1 MNSVTPKAKPS
12 KTWLPNFW
20 PSASG
25 ASAPA
30 SAWLSGALGCLV
42 AVLLPLFLIL
52 VSLTVDLLIRE
63 HDRVEREGEGESVA
77 VRLLSPFR
85 SVAERLGDTFGVQDS
100 QQPIV
105 LIVLVGVVALVAIVL
120 RTFAHRMS
128 VLAAVETEQQ
138 LHERLFHHSNA
149 LAMERGLSAQGA
161 MLKAYRESHLPT
173 IRNAIAQWLDAFPK
187 HALHLVLFVL
197 LAATI
202 HPWLAVAA
210 LIAGMIVRTLYL
222 LQRQSF
228 QSNHWLH
235 KQRWVQSSQQLA
247 SLAQDAPLLSTIH
260 NTSDTL
266 ESYRANLLNYRVAGQ
281 SLLGGEKSRWPVV
294 GLTTVVLGTF
304 LISLLALG
312 MLDPRKHLSLG
323 LAVLWG
329 SSVACA
335 IFSAYRLRLAWLSV
349 RRTVPMLDEVHD
361 YLAIRP
367 SAMVGS
373 NKRLASVLAQGIQVE
388 HVTLQANDQQ
398 KLLEDISLHFKPGQL
413 TAVLSPDPFLAKA
426 LVEMVLG
433 FGQPTSGRLLFDAI
447 DSKDLSTDVLREAS
461 LWVAANGP
469 LVTGTIEDNL
479 WLGSSRDA
487 TVDLR
492 EVTDKARVSEAIFNL
507 PDGLQTLVSTKEE
520 RLSSDLLFRLGIARG
535 FLKKPSLVVAEEPL
549 PSQSGAEVDTTRA
562 LLELRNQKRI
572 VLVLPNRISTLR
584 AADQVVVLYH
594 RGVAD
599 VGTHAELLE
608 RSELYRHWNYMH
620 FAPRPQ

>member
-1 MNSVTPKAKPS
+1 MNTVTPNAKTS
-12 KTWLPNFW
+12 KTLLPNFW
-20 PSASG
+20 PSNSG
-25 ASAPA
+25 ATAPA
-30 SAWLSGALGCLV
+30 SAWMSGLLGCLV
-42 AVLLPLFLIL
+42 ACLLPLFLIL

-63 HDRVEREGEGESVA
+63 HDRVEREEVGESVA

-85 SVAERLGDTFGVQDS
+85 SVAERLGDTFGVPDP

-105 LIVLVGVVALVAIVL
+105 LIALLGIVALLAIVL
-120 RTFAHRMS
+120 RTFLHRFS
-128 VLAAVETEQQ
+128 VSAAVETEQQ
-138 LHERLFHHSNA
+138 LHERLFHHSNV
-149 LAMERGLSAQGA
+149 LATERGLSAQGV
-161 MLKAYRESHLPT
+161 MLKAFRETHLPG
-173 IRNAIAQWLDAFPK
+173 IRNAIAQWLEAFPK
-187 HALHLVLFVL
+187 HALHLVLLIL
-197 LAATI
+197 LASTI
-202 HPWLAVAA
+202 HPWLTVAA
-210 LIAGMIVRTLYL
+210 LIAGLIVRTIYL
-222 LQRQSF
+222 LQVQAF
-228 QSNHWLH
+228 QSTHWMY
-235 KQRWVQSSQQLA
+235 KQRWMQSSQMLGA
-247 SLAQDAPLLSTIH
+247 LAQDAPLLATIH
-260 NTSDTL
+260 NSSETL
-266 ESYRANLLNYRVAGQ
+266 ESFRANLLNYRFAGQ
-281 SLLGGEKSRWPVV
+281 SLLGGEKSRWPWVA
-294 GLTTVVLGTF
+294 LTTVFLGAF

-323 LAVLWG
+323 LAVLW
-329 SSVACA
+329 STSVACA
-335 IFSAYRLRLAWLSV
+335 ILAAFRLRLGWLSV
-349 RRTVPMLDEVHD
+349 RRSLPLLNEVHD

-367 SAMVGS
+367 SSSMGT

-388 HVTLQANDQQ
+388 HVTLQASDQQ
-398 KLLEDISLHFKPGQL
+398 KVFEDISLHFKPGQL
-413 TAVLSPDPFLAKA
+413 VAVISPDPFLAKA

-433 FGQPTSGRLLFDAI
+433 FGQPTSGRLLFDTI
-447 DSKDLSTDVLREAS
+447 DSKDLSTDAIRDAS
-461 LWVAANGP
+461 LWVASNGP
-469 LVTGTIEDNL
+469 LVSGTIEDNL

-520 RLSSDLLFRLGIARG
+520 RLSADLLFRLGIARG

-549 PSQSGAEVDTTRA
+549 PSQSTAELDTTRA

-594 RGVAD
+594 RRVAD

>member
-1 MNSVTPKAKPS
+1 MKTVTPKAKPS
-12 KTWLPNFW
+12 KIWLPNFW
-20 PSASG
+20 PSTSG

-30 SAWLSGALGCLV
+30 SAWLSGLLGCLV
-42 AVLLPLFLIL
+42 ACLLPLFLIL

-63 HDRVEREGEGESVA
+63 HDRVEREGIGESVA

-85 SVAERLGDTFGVQDS
+85 SVAERLGDTFGVPDP

-105 LIVLVGVVALVAIVL
+105 LIALMGVVALLAIVL
-120 RTFAHRMS
+120 RTFLHRIS
-128 VLAAVETEQQ
+128 VSAAVETEQQ
-138 LHERLFHHSNA
+138 LHERLFHHSNV
-149 LAMERGLSAQGA
+149 LATERGLSAQGA
-161 MLKAYRESHLPT
+161 MLKAFRETHLPG
-173 IRNAIAQWLDAFPK
+173 IRNAIAQWLEAFPK
-187 HALHLVLFVL
+187 HALHLVLLIL
-197 LAATI
+197 LASTI
-202 HPWLAVAA
+202 HPWLTVAA
-210 LIAGMIVRTLYL
+210 LIAGLIVRTIYL
-222 LQRQSF
+222 LQVQSF
-228 QSNHWLH
+228 QSTHWMY
-235 KQRWVQSSQQLA
+235 KQRLLQSSQQLGT
-247 SLAQDAPLLSTIH
+247 LAQDAPLLATIH
-260 NTSDTL
+260 NSSETL
-266 ESYRANLLNYRVAGQ
+266 ESFRANLLNYRVAGQ
-281 SLLGGEKSRWPVV
+281 SFLGGEKSRWPWVA
-294 GLTTVVLGTF
+294 LTTVFLGAF

-329 SSVACA
+329 TSVACA
-335 IFSAYRLRLAWLSV
+335 ILAAFRLRLGWLSV
-349 RRTVPMLDEVHD
+349 RRSLPLLNEVHD

-367 SAMVGS
+367 SSSIGT

-388 HVTLQANDQQ
+388 HVTLQASDQQ
-398 KLLEDISLHFKPGQL
+398 KLLEDVSLHFKPGQL
-413 TAVLSPDPFLAKA
+413 IAVLSPDPFLAKA

-447 DSKDLSTDVLREAS
+447 DSKDLSTDAIRDAS

-469 LVTGTIEDNL
+469 LVSGTIEDNL

-520 RLSSDLLFRLGIARG
+520 RLSADLLFRLGIARG

-549 PSQSGAEVDTTRA
+549 PSQSTAELDTTRA